1 MQWWRTAQNWMS
13 KANNV
18 VSRTKGTIII
28 PFLSFMIVCSARFFF
43 GLWYRQKTRQVIWSF
58 SGFSR
63 FCTAPYVSFETRLFF
78 LWKFETCFFNSFFCF
93 SSISSSHARSAA
105 QLYNSNQVGREEVE
119 TSWIG
124 SFNASSGNA
133 QRRRHGSSCDHTT
146 HVTENENESGLAYPF
161 DQEVLCKHYA
171 IWLGS
176 QKWWM

>member
-1 MQWWRTAQNWMS
+1 MFHLKRDS
-13 KANNV
+13 
-18 VSRTKGTIII
+18 
-28 PFLSFMIVCSARFFF
+28 FFF
-43 GLWYRQKTRQVIWSF
+43 ESF
-58 SGFSR
+58 KLVSS
-63 FCTAPYVSFETRLFF
+63 TVSFV
-78 LWKFETCFFNSFFCF
+78 
-93 SSISSSHARSAA
+93 SHLSLLHILCSQRGAA

-176 QKWWM
+176 QK